1 MEFKVNEYQL
11 PDKLTFNYE
20 ELKSELQE
28 KVSHYETLVYTD
40 DQIKEAKADRAS
52 LNKLKAALNDERIR
66 REKEYMIP
74 FNHFKA
80 KVNEIIGIIDKP
92 ISVID
97 RQVKE
102 YEDKKKAEKLE
113 SVKKLWEETEKPEG
127 LTFDKVFDEKMLNAS
142 YNMAHVKQKFAD
154 DIKRFER
161 DLETLANLP
170 EFGFEATEVYK
181 TTLDINKAISEA
193 QNMARIAKAKAEQ
206 EKAKAELE
214 AQMKAEA
221 EAKKAE
227 YEATQAAK
235 LAEQMAVEEQENV
248 SKTEQVEPQIP
259 QKKNWVRL
267 AAFMTRDEAYE
278 LKKFFDDRAI
288 EFKAI

>member
-20 ELKSELQE
+20 ELKCELQE

-74 FNHFKA
+74 FNDFKA

-102 YEDKKKAEKLE
+102 YEDKKKAEKL
-113 SVKKLWEETEKPEG
+113 SKQLTAYNYHYKIKFLRKK
-127 LTFDKVFDEKMLNAS
+127 
-142 YNMAHVKQKFAD
+142 
-154 DIKRFER
+154 
-161 DLETLANLP
+161 
-170 EFGFEATEVYK
+170 
-181 TTLDINKAISEA
+181 
-193 QNMARIAKAKAEQ
+193 
-206 EKAKAELE
+206 
-214 AQMKAEA
+214 
-221 EAKKAE
+221 
-227 YEATQAAK
+227 
-235 LAEQMAVEEQENV
+235 
-248 SKTEQVEPQIP
+248 
-259 QKKNWVRL
+259 
-267 AAFMTRDEAYE
+267 
-278 LKKFFDDRAI
+278 
-288 EFKAI
+288 